1 VLAWYRAFRKHG
13 VVLGMRHLHRHVGM
27 GGDLYV
33 PAVAGETIE
42 RQIGDQVRDEWEKQ
56 FERMIEEVAP
66 FAGAHDFVAALKE
79 RGRTVVLASSSI
91 AKHAEHFVDLLGV
104 RELVDD
110 WTTKDD
116 VEATKPEP
124 DLVKAALAKAGTG
137 DAVMVGDTPW
147 DVEAARKAGLDTIA
161 VLTGGAYSA
170 AELRHAGAVA
180 VFESVGEMKDRLDE
194 TPLS

>member
-1 VLAWYRAFRKHG
+1 VLCWYRAFRKHD
-13 VVLGMRHLHRHVGM
+13 VVLATRHLHRHIGM

-33 PAVAGETIE
+33 PAVAGETVE
-42 RQIGDQVRDEWEKQ
+42 RQIGDDVRDEWEKQ
-56 FERMIEEVAP
+56 FERVIDEVAP
-66 FAGAHDFVAALKE
+66 LAGAHDFVAALKE
-79 RGRTVVLASSSI
+79 RGHTVVLASSSV
-91 AKHAEHFVDLLGV
+91 AKHAEHFVDVLGV
-104 RELVDD
+104 RDLLDA

-116 VEATKPEP
+116 VETTKPEP
-124 DLVKAALAKAGTG
+124 DLVQAALAKAGTD

-147 DVEAARKAGLDTIA
+147 DVEAARKAGIPTVA

-170 AELRHAGAVA
+170 AELRDAGAVS